1 MQIYSAARLEKDYSA
16 VAAQCARTGEAQIL
30 AENGRADLVV
40 MDAKT
45 YQRLAEK
52 ATGTGSPPTASPSK
66 WAWLLRADSPHA
78 ILNQAF
84 LQSKVPDGDAPP
96 PGTFF
101 MSARD
106 VCELSSRST

>member
-16 VAAQCARTGEAQIL
+16 IAAQCARTGEAQIL

-52 ATGTGSPPTASPSK
+52 ATGTGSKSLASDRI
-66 WAWLLRADSPHA
+66 ALEMGVVAA
-78 ILNQAF
+78 
-84 LQSKVPDGDAPP
+84 G
-96 PGTFF
+96 
-101 MSARD
+101 
-106 VCELSSRST
+106 

>member
-52 ATGTGSPPTASPSK
+52 ATGTGSKSASDRI
-66 WAWLLRADSPHA
+66 ALEMGVVAA
-78 ILNQAF
+78 
-84 LQSKVPDGDAPP
+84 G
-96 PGTFF
+96 
-101 MSARD
+101 
-106 VCELSSRST
+106 